1 MKKSSIVIIVYILGI
16 ILGALILDI
25 WSAET
30 TIFKA
35 FIGIAWTVLFLISLY
50 FAEKKD
56 NE

>member
-35 FIGIAWTVLFLISLY
+35 FLGIAWTVLFVISLY